1 MTMGTMRS
9 SQMMSASTGKAL
21 SMNGNGT
28 EVGTPPIPIIRT
40 VRVLKAFEE
49 DQWEI
54 FDAPAKALGIKFWE
68 AKERECVENEDP
80 FGIDL
85 IVERN
90 GKSFGCEVEI
100 RQKWHGTAFPFDS
113 LYLPLRKKKFA
124 KDKSVFMVIKN
135 SQTHAMYVR
144 AEDVLNSTVVENKN
158 ERVPSGEKF
167 YCVPL
172 NKCQHI
178 NLLAMIK
185 PT

>member
-1 MTMGTMRS
+1 MVTTHS
-9 SQMMSASTGKAL
+9 SQMMSAYTAKAHST
-21 SMNGNGT
+21 NGNGT
-28 EVGTPPIPIIRT
+28 EVGTTLILRT
-40 VRVLKAFEE
+40 RNVKVLKAFEE

-68 AKERECVENEDP
+68 AMGCECVENEDP

-124 KDKSVFMVIKN
+124 KDKSVFMVINN

-144 AEDVLNSTVVENKN
+144 AEDVLNSPVVENKN

-167 YCVPL
+167 YSVPL
-172 NKCQHI
+172 DKCHHI
-178 NLLAMIK
+178 NLLAVCN
-185 PT
+185 

>member
-1 MTMGTMRS
+1 M
-9 SQMMSASTGKAL
+9 
-21 SMNGNGT
+21 
-28 EVGTPPIPIIRT
+28 
-40 VRVLKAFEE
+40 
-49 DQWEI
+49 DC
-54 FDAPAKALGIKFWE
+54 
-68 AKERECVENEDP
+68 ECIENEDP

-124 KDKSVFMVIKN
+124 KDKSVFMVINN

-144 AEDVLNSTVVENKN
+144 AEDILNSPVAENKN

-167 YCVPL
+167 YSVPL
-172 NKCQHI
+172 DKCHHI
-178 NLLAMIK
+178 NLLAVCN
-185 PT
+185 

>member
-1 MTMGTMRS
+1 MGTMRS
-9 SQMMSASTGKAL
+9 SQMMTASTGKAL
-21 SMNGNGT
+21 SMSGNGT
-28 EVGTPPIPIIRT
+28 EVGTPPTHRIRGAK
-40 VRVLKAFEE
+40 VLKAFEE

-54 FDAPAKALGIKFWE
+54 FDGPAKALGIKFWQ
-68 AKERECVENEDP
+68 AMDCECVENEGP

-90 GKSFGCEVEI
+90 GKTFDCEVEI
-100 RQKWHGTAFPFDS
+100 RQKWHGTDFPFDS

-124 KDKSVFMVIKN
+124 KDKSVFMVINN

-144 AEDVLNSTVVENKN
+144 AEDVLNRPVVENKN

-172 NKCQHI
+172 DKCQHI

>member
-1 MTMGTMRS
+1 MHS
-9 SQMMSASTGKAL
+9 SQMMTASTAKAH
-21 SMNGNGT
+21 STNGNGI
-28 EVGTPPIPIIRT
+28 EGGTPPTHRIRGAK
-40 VRVLKAFEE
+40 VLKAFEE

-54 FDAPAKALGIKFWE
+54 FDGPAKALGIKFWD
-68 AKERECVENEDP
+68 AMDCGCIENEDP

-90 GKSFGCEVEI
+90 GKTFGCEVEI
-100 RQKWHGTAFPFDS
+100 RQKWHGTDFPFDS

-124 KDKSVFMVIKN
+124 KDKSVLMVINN
-135 SQTHAMYVR
+135 SQTHATYVR
-144 AEDVLNSTVVENKN
+144 AEDVLNSPVVENKN

-172 NKCQHI
+172 DKCQHI

-185 PT
+185 PSEGN

>member
-1 MTMGTMRS
+1 MSMDTTHS
-9 SQMMSASTGKAL
+9 SGMMSVSIAKAH
-21 SMNGNGT
+21 SINGNGT
-28 EVGTPPIPIIRT
+28 EGGTPPTPRT
-40 VRVLKAFEE
+40 RNVIVLKAFEE

-54 FDAPAKALGIKFWE
+54 FDGPAKALGIKFWE
-68 AKERECVENEDP
+68 AMDCECIENEDP

-124 KDKSVFMVIKN
+124 KDKSVFMVINN

-144 AEDVLNSTVVENKN
+144 AEDILNSPVAENKN

-167 YCVPL
+167 YSVPL
-172 NKCQHI
+172 DKCHHI
-178 NLLAMIK
+178 NLLAVCN
-185 PT
+185 